1 MIVQLDRKYY
11 SYNFACWLRRNMRME
26 ILSGLRRYSTYY
38 MDKYLE
44 KQYLN
49 KNINVKNIVLKCSNS
64 LYIDVFKDYLTISI
78 SGFEKYE
85 DIPLAALANMITFGA
100 LGVRGIPILSSVF
113 NRVSNNVFEYYKRY
127 NPIFIAREISD
138 VDKIVR

>member
-11 SYNFACWLRRNMRME
+11 SYNFACWLRRNMRVEMLNS
-26 ILSGLRRYSTYY
+26 IRSYSTYY

-44 KQYLN
+44 EQFLN
-49 KNINVKNIVLKCSNS
+49 KKINVRNIVFRCSNS
-64 LYIDVFKDYLTISI
+64 LYIDVYKDYITISI

-100 LGVRGIPILSSVF
+100 LGVQGMPILSNVF
-113 NRVSNNVFEYYKRY
+113 NRVSNNILEYYKRY
-127 NPIFIAREISD
+127 NPIFIVKEISD
-138 VDKIVR
+138 VDKVV

>member
-11 SYNFACWLRRNMRME
+11 SYNFACWLRRNMRVEMLNS
-26 ILSGLRRYSTYY
+26 IRSYPTYY

-44 KQYLN
+44 EQFSN
-49 KNINVKNIVLKCSNS
+49 KKINVRNIVFRCSNS
-64 LYIDVFKDYLTISI
+64 LYIDVYKDYITISI

-100 LGVRGIPILSSVF
+100 LGVKGIPILSSVF
-113 NRVSNNVFEYYKRY
+113 NRVSNNILEYYKRY
-127 NPIFIAREISD
+127 NPIFIVKEISD
-138 VDKIVR
+138 VDKVV

>member
-11 SYNFACWLRRNMRME
+11 SYNFACWLRSNMRME

-127 NPIFIAREISD
+127 NPIFIARELSD
-138 VDKIVR
+138 VDKSV

>member
-11 SYNFACWLRRNMRME
+11 SYNFACWLKRNMRME
-26 ILSGLRRYSTYY
+26 ILSGLRSYSTYY

-44 KQYLN
+44 KQFLN

-138 VDKIVR
+138 VDKIV

>member
-26 ILSGLRRYSTYY
+26 MLNSIRSYSTYY

-44 KQYLN
+44 EQFLN
-49 KNINVKNIVLKCSNS
+49 KKINVRNIVFSCSNS
-64 LYIDVFKDYLTISI
+64 LYIDVYKEYITISI

-100 LGVRGIPILSSVF
+100 LGVKGIPILSNVF
-113 NRVSNNVFEYYKRY
+113 NRVSNNILEYYKRY
-127 NPIFIAREISD
+127 NPIFIVKEISD
-138 VDKIVR
+138 VDKVV

>member
-1 MIVQLDRKYY
+1 M
-11 SYNFACWLRRNMRME
+11 
-26 ILSGLRRYSTYY
+26 
-38 MDKYLE
+38 
-44 KQYLN
+44 N

-138 VDKIVR
+138 VDKIV

>member
-1 MIVQLDRKYY
+1 MIVKLDRKYY

-26 ILSGLRRYSTYY
+26 MLNSIRSYSTYY

-44 KQYLN
+44 EQFLN
-49 KNINVKNIVLKCSNS
+49 KKINVRNIVFRCSNS
-64 LYIDVFKDYLTISI
+64 LYIDVYKDYITISI

-100 LGVRGIPILSSVF
+100 LGFCIEYATKTKRRFKYATIFCLVADVAGIVTLIILSL
-113 NRVSNNVFEYYKRY
+113 
-127 NPIFIAREISD
+127 
-138 VDKIVR
+138 

>member
-44 KQYLN
+44 KQFLN

-78 SGFEKYE
+78 SGFQKYE

-138 VDKIVR
+138 VDKIV

>member
-26 ILSGLRRYSTYY
+26 MLSGLHSYSTYY

-113 NRVSNNVFEYYKRY
+113 NRVSNNIFEYYKRY

-138 VDKIVR
+138 VDKIV

>member
-26 ILSGLRRYSTYY
+26 ILSGLRSYSTYY

-44 KQYLN
+44 KQFLN

-64 LYIDVFKDYLTISI
+64 LHIDVFKDYLTISI

-113 NRVSNNVFEYYKRY
+113 NRVSNNIFEYYKRY

-138 VDKIVR
+138 VDKIV

>member
-1 MIVQLDRKYY
+1 
-11 SYNFACWLRRNMRME
+11 MRME

-138 VDKIVR
+138 VDKIV

>member
-11 SYNFACWLRRNMRME
+11 SYNFACWLRRNMRVEMLNS
-26 ILSGLRRYSTYY
+26 IRSYSTYY

-44 KQYLN
+44 EQFLN
-49 KNINVKNIVLKCSNS
+49 KKINVRNIVFRCSNS
-64 LYIDVFKDYLTISI
+64 LYIDVYKDYITISI

-100 LGVRGIPILSSVF
+100 LGVKGIPILSNVF
-113 NRVSNNVFEYYKRY
+113 NRVSNNILEYYKRY
-127 NPIFIAREISD
+127 NPIFIVKEISD
-138 VDKIVR
+138 VDKVV

>member
-11 SYNFACWLRRNMRME
+11 SYNFACWLRRNMRVEMLNS
-26 ILSGLRRYSTYY
+26 IRSYSTYY

-44 KQYLN
+44 EQFSN
-49 KNINVKNIVLKCSNS
+49 KKINVRNIVFRCSNS
-64 LYIDVFKDYLTISI
+64 LYIDVYKNYITISI

-100 LGVRGIPILSSVF
+100 LGVKGIPILSSVF
-113 NRVSNNVFEYYKRY
+113 NRVSNNILEYYKRY
-127 NPIFIAREISD
+127 NPIFIVKEISD
-138 VDKIVR
+138 VDKVV

>member
-26 ILSGLRRYSTYY
+26 ILSGLRSYSTYY

-100 LGVRGIPILSSVF
+100 LGIRGIPILSSVF

-138 VDKIVR
+138 VDKIV

>member
-26 ILSGLRRYSTYY
+26 MLNSLRSYSTYY

-44 KQYLN
+44 EQFLN
-49 KNINVKNIVLKCSNS
+49 KKINVRNIVFRCSNS
-64 LYIDVFKDYLTISI
+64 LYIDVYKDYITISI

-85 DIPLAALANMITFGA
+85 AIPLAALANMITFGE
-100 LGVRGIPILSSVF
+100 LGVKGIPILRHVF
-113 NRVSNNVFEYYKRY
+113 KRVSNNILEYYKRY
-127 NPIFIAREISD
+127 NPIFIVKEISD
-138 VDKIVR
+138 VDKVV

>member
-11 SYNFACWLRRNMRME
+11 SYNFACWLRRNMRVEMLNS
-26 ILSGLRRYSTYY
+26 IRSYSTYY

-44 KQYLN
+44 EQFLN
-49 KNINVKNIVLKCSNS
+49 KKINVRNIVFRCSNS
-64 LYIDVFKDYLTISI
+64 LYINVYKDYITISI

-100 LGVRGIPILSSVF
+100 LGVKGIPILSSVF
-113 NRVSNNVFEYYKRY
+113 NRVSNNIFEYYKRY
-127 NPIFIAREISD
+127 NPIFIVKEISD
-138 VDKIVR
+138 VDKVV

>member
-26 ILSGLRRYSTYY
+26 MLSSIRSYSTYY

-44 KQYLN
+44 EQFLN
-49 KNINVKNIVLKCSNS
+49 KKINVKNIVFRCSNS
-64 LYIDVFKDYLTISI
+64 LYIDVYKDYSTISI

-138 VDKIVR
+138 VDKIV

>member
-49 KNINVKNIVLKCSNS
+49 KNINVKNIILKCSNS

-138 VDKIVR
+138 VDKIV

>member
-11 SYNFACWLRRNMRME
+11 SYNFACWLRRNMRVEM
-26 ILSGLRRYSTYY
+26 LSSIRSYSAYY

-44 KQYLN
+44 EQFLN
-49 KNINVKNIVLKCSNS
+49 KKINVRNIVFRCSNS
-64 LYIDVFKDYLTISI
+64 LYIDVYKDYITISI

-100 LGVRGIPILSSVF
+100 LGVKGIPILSSVF
-113 NRVSNNVFEYYKRY
+113 NRVSNNILEYYKRY
-127 NPIFIAREISD
+127 NPIFIVKEISD
-138 VDKIVR
+138 VDKVV

>member
-1 MIVQLDRKYY
+1 MIVKLERKYY

-26 ILSGLRRYSTYY
+26 MLNSIRSYSTYY

-44 KQYLN
+44 EQFLN
-49 KNINVKNIVLKCSNS
+49 KKINVRNIVFRCSNS
-64 LYIDVFKDYLTISI
+64 LYIDVYKDYITISI

-100 LGVRGIPILSSVF
+100 LGVKGIPILSNVF
-113 NRVSNNVFEYYKRY
+113 NRVSNNILEYYKRY
-127 NPIFIAREISD
+127 NPIFIVKEISD
-138 VDKIVR
+138 VDKVV

>member
-26 ILSGLRRYSTYY
+26 ILSDLRRYSTYY

-78 SGFEKYE
+78 SGCEKYE

-138 VDKIVR
+138 VDKIV

>member
-26 ILSGLRRYSTYY
+26 MLNSIRSYSTYY

-44 KQYLN
+44 EQFLN
-49 KNINVKNIVLKCSNS
+49 KKINVRNIVFRCSNR
-64 LYIDVFKDYLTISI
+64 LYIDVYKDYITISI

-85 DIPLAALANMITFGA
+85 DIPLVGLANMITFGA
-100 LGVRGIPILSSVF
+100 LEVKGIPILSSVF
-113 NRVSNNVFEYYKRY
+113 NRVSNNILAYYKRY
-127 NPIFIAREISD
+127 NPIFIVKEISD
-138 VDKIVR
+138 VDKVV

>member
-26 ILSGLRRYSTYY
+26 ILSGLHRYSTYY

-44 KQYLN
+44 KQFLN

-138 VDKIVR
+138 VDKIV

>member
-26 ILSGLRRYSTYY
+26 MLNSLRSYSTYY

-44 KQYLN
+44 EQFLN
-49 KNINVKNIVLKCSNS
+49 KKINVRNIVFRCSNS
-64 LYIDVFKDYLTISI
+64 LYIDVYKDYITISI

-100 LGVRGIPILSSVF
+100 LGVIGIPILSNVF
-113 NRVSNNVFEYYKRY
+113 KRVSNNILEYYKRY
-127 NPIFIAREISD
+127 NPIFIVKEISD
-138 VDKIVR
+138 VDKVV

>member
-44 KQYLN
+44 KQFLN

-138 VDKIVR
+138 VDKIV

>member
-26 ILSGLRRYSTYY
+26 MLSSIRSYSTYY

-44 KQYLN
+44 EQFLN
-49 KNINVKNIVLKCSNS
+49 KKINVRNIVFRCSNS
-64 LYIDVFKDYLTISI
+64 LYIDVYKDYITISI

-85 DIPLAALANMITFGA
+85 AIPLAALANTITFGA
-100 LGVRGIPILSSVF
+100 LGVKGIPVLSSVF
-113 NRVSNNVFEYYKRY
+113 NRVSNNLLAYYKRY
-127 NPIFIAREISD
+127 NPIFMVREISD
-138 VDKIVR
+138 VDKIV

>member
-11 SYNFACWLRRNMRME
+11 SYNFACWLRRNMRLE

-44 KQYLN
+44 KQFLN

-138 VDKIVR
+138 VDKIV